1 MPRGPAPAR
10 RCRGADRG
18 REFASDPYPSLAQSR
33 SLLPLS
39 VQSRRQR
46 PAPARM
52 PVAATYISAPAPRAR
67 RFLPVRASKWCLL
80 RRRARAG
87 RGVPLPPCWALALA
101 ECEVADPVGAEG
113 DVRTGR
119 GGAGIRLKKK
129 CPRGVAFL
137 RSVALCCVRGVG
149 WLVGEM
155 GQGAPVEGTCRAGS
169 GGAIVPAVP
178 PPKPSGSAPRAGVF
192 PSWWLRG
199 GRLVWH
205 TVECVRDLARARRR
219 LTTRCRW
226 PLR

>member
-1 MPRGPAPAR
+1 VV
-10 RCRGADRG
+10 
-18 REFASDPYPSLAQSR
+18 F
-33 SLLPLS
+33 
-39 VQSRRQR
+39 V
-46 PAPARM
+46 
-52 PVAATYISAPAPRAR
+52 TAPRA
-67 RFLPVRASKWCLL
+67 
-80 RRRARAG
+80 
-87 RGVPLPPCWALALA
+87 
-101 ECEVADPVGAEG
+101 
-113 DVRTGR
+113 
-119 GGAGIRLKKK
+119 GGAGRATATLLGVGTGRVRGRRPGWCGGRRAYGARRGGDKVKKKK

-169 GGAIVPAVP
+169 GGALVPAVP
-178 PPKPSGSAPRAGVF
+178 PPEPSGSAPRAGMF

>member
-129 CPRGVAFL
+129 NARVASRSCAPL
-137 RSVALCCVRGVG
+137 RCVACAGLAG
-149 WLVGEM
+149 WLGRWGRALRWKGRVG
-155 GQGAPVEGTCRAGS
+155 RAV
-169 GGAIVPAVP
+169 AE
-178 PPKPSGSAPRAGVF
+178 
-192 PSWWLRG
+192 L
-199 GRLVWH
+199 
-205 TVECVRDLARARRR
+205 
-219 LTTRCRW
+219 
-226 PLR
+226 